1 MKIHKKMLVAGLM
14 LIMLLAISGCGRKN
28 IKIALYQYTENEDGT
43 LTITALTDKGRSEDE
58 LVVPAVL
65 DGKSVSTIGDG
76 AFRDDTMIKK
86 VTIEQGITYI
96 SSNAFLSCYN
106 LEEIVIPESVE
117 DIGTHAFTETRWR
130 AEKLKDSND
139 IIVNN
144 ILYEADQNKENYSI
158 KDGVVTIASGVFY
171 NNTNL
176 KSVTIPSSV
185 KNIGTYAFSGCTKLT
200 EVILPDGLE
209 NIGYAAF
216 MSSGIKEIT
225 VPKSVKNIGQDAFLN
240 IKVNK

>member
-86 VTIEQGITYI
+86 VTIEQGITCI
-96 SSNAFLSCYN
+96 SSNAASTIRSQSEQRFSFKPGVI
-106 LEEIVIPESVE
+106 LE
-117 DIGTHAFTETRWR
+117 R
-130 AEKLKDSND
+130 
-139 IIVNN
+139 
-144 ILYEADQNKENYSI
+144 
-158 KDGVVTIASGVFY
+158 IASTSY
-171 NNTNL
+171 
-176 KSVTIPSSV
+176 
-185 KNIGTYAFSGCTKLT
+185 
-200 EVILPDGLE
+200 
-209 NIGYAAF
+209 
-216 MSSGIKEIT
+216 
-225 VPKSVKNIGQDAFLN
+225 
-240 IKVNK
+240 

>member
-1 MKIHKKMLVAGLM
+1 MKIHKKMLVAGLI

-171 NNTNL
+171 NKCDNTII
-176 KSVTIPSSV
+176 S
-185 KNIGTYAFSGCTKLT
+185 
-200 EVILPDGLE
+200 
-209 NIGYAAF
+209 
-216 MSSGIKEIT
+216 
-225 VPKSVKNIGQDAFLN
+225 
-240 IKVNK
+240 

>member
-1 MKIHKKMLVAGLM
+1 MKIHKKMLVAGLI

-158 KDGVVTIASGVFY
+158 KDGVFYGYDELDNERIDLDFCWVPLEDLKKGNKVYPLELIPYILETAKIELQERIGAVKFEIKSIGVY
-171 NNTNL
+171 
-176 KSVTIPSSV
+176 SVTG
-185 KNIGTYAFSGCTKLT
+185 KTR
-200 EVILPDGLE
+200 
-209 NIGYAAF
+209 
-216 MSSGIKEIT
+216 
-225 VPKSVKNIGQDAFLN
+225 
-240 IKVNK
+240 VNVY